1 LVGRE
6 KEISMKKAF
15 LLFLIIGWSL
25 CGFAQEITTGTHS
38 KKVNFGIKGGFNTA
52 MYFVDEF
59 KIKDIT
65 INDIQNNYK
74 VGYFGGMFI
83 RINMKKHFIEPELSY
98 IVSKSEISFD
108 KKGSQHPDIEPDYAS
123 INSTIHSIEL
133 PVLYGYNFIK
143 EGPYGMAFFIG
154 PKFQYVWNKKSKLE
168 FTNFDQQGIEEKL
181 HPFNINAVAGVGV
194 NISNIFFD
202 FRYELGLRNISK
214 SVTYIESNGDG
225 SENVANM
232 IFKRR
237 SNLLSFSLGVIF

>member
-1 LVGRE
+1 
-6 KEISMKKAF
+6 MKKVF

-25 CGFAQEITTGTHS
+25 SCLAQENQTINY
-38 KKVNFGIKGGFNTA
+38 KKKINFGIKGGFNTA

-65 INDIQNNYK
+65 INETQNNYK
-74 VGYFGGMFI
+74 VGYFGGVFL
-83 RINMKKHFIEPELSY
+83 RINMKKHFIEPELAYS
-98 IVSKSEISFD
+98 VSKSEISFD

-123 INSTIHSIEL
+123 INSTIHTIEL

-143 EGPYGMAFFIG
+143 EGPYGMAFFFG

-168 FTNFDQQGIEEKL
+168 FTNFDQKGIEEKL
-181 HPFNINAVAGVGV
+181 YPFNINAVAGVGV

-202 FRYELGLRNISK
+202 FRYEVGLGNVSK
-214 SVTYIESNGDG
+214 SVTYIESNTDG

-232 IFKRR
+232 VFKRK
-237 SNLLSFSLGVIF
+237 SNLLSFSLGMIF